1 MGAGVTP
8 KRIAEIRAI
17 LSDYE
22 KYHEHFCYH
31 TREWVGCCAADCA
44 ETPDPPES
52 RERTAIADLLAEV
65 ERLTAKPAKVARWSP
80 VSRSGV
86 HALRDYSGLVV
97 ARYEPWPSSIDSPR
111 WWAGGRVYASAAQA
125 RDAVEAAVT
134 RDGWKVTQ

>member
-8 KRIAEIRAI
+8 ERIAEIRAI

-22 KYHEHFCYH
+22 KYHEHFCYP

-65 ERLTAKPAKVARWSP
+65 ERLTAKPAKVARWS
-80 VSRSGV
+80 RMTRAGL
-86 HALRDYSGLVV
+86 HALRDHSGLVI
-97 ARYEPWPSSIDSPR
+97 AMYEPWPSSIDSPR
-111 WWAGGRVYASAAQA
+111 WCFDGRVYTSAVGA
-125 RDAVEAAVT
+125 RNAVETKV
-134 RDGWKVTQ
+134 RELGWTVKP